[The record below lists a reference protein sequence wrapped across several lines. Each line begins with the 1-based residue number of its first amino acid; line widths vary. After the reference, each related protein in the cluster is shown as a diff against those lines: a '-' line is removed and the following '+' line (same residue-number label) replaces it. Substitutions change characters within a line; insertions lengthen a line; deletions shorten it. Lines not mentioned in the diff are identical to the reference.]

1 MIQARFAAYQHKK
14 SRDIKAESNLN
25 NKNGKYTRIAIFE
38 VVGTYYSDKI
48 AAFISMIGSAM
59 YLVLA
64 GMPVSGQRALVVSY
78 IFLIGIIIDRK
89 PNALNSLCIGA
100 SLILLFQPEA
110 IFSPSLQ
117 MSLSACLGLIVC
129 YRFLG
134 KFLFINLKQKNYVKR
149 VFFYLLNI
157 TVSTLA
163 AGLAT
168 APFIIYHFHQ
178 FSTYSVIANLICIPL
193 NDFFIMPLGILSMFL
208 MPLGL
213 EKIAI
218 IPMEFGINIM
228 LYVANLVYILPNSS
242 FYVPSFS
249 NYAIAVMVFGALL
262 ISFCRTKVRY
272 LGIPMFVYSIATL
285 FFHEQ
290 PSILISESGKL
301 FAVRDKNEVLFS
313 SGVKERYIRN
323 IWMNELGVE
332 SLKTLAKSKIEGC
345 NADICKYTKDSIRAV
360 IVSKLDSLK
369 EECEAVDLFVNLA
382 DKNFVC
388 SSAKRSINLSDLN
401 QKGAHLVKISGT
413 EMVIVNVEDERV
425 FK

>member
-1 MIQARFAAYQHKK
+1 MKIRINTREKNLALNVGDKIEVRCNILPPPRPMLPWGFDFSRHAYFKQIGAVGYATGKVRVLSKSQRHQNEQQDALYVDDKLNDEALFGEHDVQFKEVEEELYEKLAFGHGIFIELVVFVNKVRAKIVGILSSHMQKRTAGVASGLLVGDASSITDSDFKALRIAGIAHIIAISGMHIVLISTILFISTRFIIIRILVIQARFAAYQHKK

-38 VVGTYYSDKI
+38 VVVTYYSDKI

-178 FSTYSVIANLICIPL
+178 FSTYSVIANL
-193 NDFFIMPLGILSMFL
+193 GI
-208 MPLGL
+208 
-213 EKIAI
+213 
-218 IPMEFGINIM
+218 
-228 LYVANLVYILPNSS
+228 ANQ
-242 FYVPSFS
+242 
-249 NYAIAVMVFGALL
+249 
-262 ISFCRTKVRY
+262 
-272 LGIPMFVYSIATL
+272 
-285 FFHEQ
+285 E
-290 PSILISESGKL
+290 
-301 FAVRDKNEVLFS
+301 
-313 SGVKERYIRN
+313 
-323 IWMNELGVE
+323 
-332 SLKTLAKSKIEGC
+332 
-345 NADICKYTKDSIRAV
+345 
-360 IVSKLDSLK
+360 
-369 EECEAVDLFVNLA
+369 
-382 DKNFVC
+382 
-388 SSAKRSINLSDLN
+388 
-401 QKGAHLVKISGT
+401 
-413 EMVIVNVEDERV
+413 
-425 FK
+425 